1 MTNPTANHPLDD
13 LAAYAVDALDDPERA
28 AVDEHL
34 AGCLACRAELVGHIE
49 ALASLTGDERPP
61 AAVWERIAADIG
73 APGMPVP
80 GGAADGGGPAAPPT
94 SGPSAGSAAAAP
106 PAAARLPAAPTPP
119 VPPAAAAPAPPS
131 APAAGEPPSVAD
143 LAARRADR
151 PGLRPRIVAALAAA
165 AVVLVAFGFVLGGTG
180 GGDGD
185 PDSVGELAQRAV
197 DEGADVGTL
206 DGTSGQPVA
215 RVVDDG
221 GGTSFVLLDALDAL
235 PEGRSY
241 QLWSLDGPQ
250 PVSLGLLGDG
260 SSDAVA
266 VPLPADATELAISDE
281 PAGGVTAPTG
291 PIVATGTIDR
301 T

>member
-13 LAAYAVDALDDPERA
+13 LAAYAVDALDDAERA

-61 AAVWERIAADIG
+61 AVVWERIAADIG

-80 GGAADGGGPAAPPT
+80 GGASDGGSPAAPPT
-94 SGPSAGSAAAAP
+94 SGPSAGSAAAVP
-106 PAAARLPAAPTPP
+106 PAAASTPP
-119 VPPAAAAPAPPS
+119 VPPAAAAPVPPS

-143 LAARRADR
+143 LAARRAER
-151 PGLRPRIVAALAAA
+151 PGLRPWIVAALAAA
-165 AVVLVAFGFVLGGTG
+165 AVVLVAFGFVLGGTA
-180 GGDGD
+180 GDDD
-185 PDSVGELAQRAV
+185 PDSVGELARRAV

-215 RVVDDG
+215 RVVDG
-221 GGTSFVLLDALDAL
+221 GRGTSFVLLDDLDAL

-260 SSDAVA
+260 SPDAVA
-266 VPLPADATELAISDE
+266 VPLPAGATELAISDE
-281 PAGGVTAPTG
+281 PASGVTAPTG